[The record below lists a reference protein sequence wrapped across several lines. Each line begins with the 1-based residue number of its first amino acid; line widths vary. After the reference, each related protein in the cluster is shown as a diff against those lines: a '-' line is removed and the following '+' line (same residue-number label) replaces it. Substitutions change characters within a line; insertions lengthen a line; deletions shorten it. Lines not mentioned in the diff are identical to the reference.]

1 MDMNGLDFD
10 LVVVGG
16 GPGGAAVATFVAL
29 RGHRVLLLEREHF
42 PRYSIGESLLPG
54 TVHGVCRLLGVREEI
69 EQANFV
75 RKYGGTW
82 RWGREAALWSFF
94 FSENEE
100 LHKQNFDYAFQVER
114 ARFDEILLQNARR
127 KGVDVREG
135 HEVLDVLQEGGRTSG
150 VRFVDEA
157 GETHQARARFVA
169 DASGHRSRMARVLQQ
184 NLIEARALHL
194 KRVVEILLVQL
205 LVLAEE
211 ERPQS
216 RFAPPSPSAS
226 VLAHEVR
233 LLDLLAHTQ
242 QPADPMNGA
251 GQQRLADRIAWEMLP
266 LEQQNPVATQGYE
279 RRNGRPAGTAADDD
293 EIEVQPI
300 HVHRS
305 LPAP

>member
-1 MDMNGLDFD
+1 M
-10 LVVVGG
+10 
-16 GPGGAAVATFVAL
+16 PG
-29 RGHRVLLLEREHF
+29 
-42 PRYSIGESLLPG
+42 SIGNESG
-54 TVHGVCRLLGVREEI
+54 TRLVSLAGLIDEPH
-69 EQANFV
+69 
-75 RKYGGTW
+75 
-82 RWGREAALWSFF
+82 AAGSPP
-94 FSENEE
+94 
-100 LHKQNFDYAFQVER
+100 
-114 ARFDEILLQNARR
+114 LLQNVEDFVPFPH
-127 KGVDVREG
+127 VDA
-135 HEVLDVLQEGGRTSG
+135 L
-150 VRFVDEA
+150 A
-157 GETHQARARFVA
+157 
-169 DASGHRSRMARVLQQ
+169 ARVLQQ